1 MAKLIL
7 ASGSPRRAELL
18 HQLGAAFEVQVSEA
32 EELRDAATPR
42 ALTCANARAKAEA
55 VARRYPGRAVLG
67 ADTVVALD
75 EKIYG
80 KPGTPE
86 AACAMLGALSGRS
99 HTVTT
104 GLALI
109 NARGEV
115 FTDASSTEVVF
126 APLSRE
132 DIATYVATGEPLD
145 KAGGYAVQGRAAAFI
160 EAVRGSFSGVVG
172 LPLCTLAQLAKRA
185 GVDLYDSHGAGPA
198 CG

>member
-18 HQLGAAFEVQVSEA
+18 HQIGAAFEVQVSEA

-55 VARRYPGRAVLG
+55 VARRCPGRVVLG

-75 EKIYG
+75 GKIYG

-86 AACAMLGALSGRS
+86 AARAMLGALSGRS

-132 DIATYVATGEPLD
+132 EIAAYVATGEPLD

-185 GVDLYDSHGAGPA
+185 GVDLYDSHGAGSA
-198 CG
+198 RG

>member
-1 MAKLIL
+1 M
-7 ASGSPRRAELL
+7 
-18 HQLGAAFEVQVSEA
+18 SEA

-55 VARRYPGRAVLG
+55 VARRCPGRAVLG

-75 EKIYG
+75 GKIYG

-86 AACAMLGALSGRS
+86 AARAMLGALSGRS
-99 HTVTT
+99 HEVTT

-115 FTDASSTEVVF
+115 FTDASLTEVVF
-126 APLSRE
+126 ASLSRE
-132 DIATYVATGEPLD
+132 EIAAYVATGEPLD

-185 GVDLYDSHGAGPA
+185 GVDLYDSHGAGSA
-198 CG
+198 RG

>member
-7 ASGSPRRAELL
+7 ASSSPRRAELL
-18 HQLGAAFEVQVSEA
+18 HQIGAAFEVQVSEA
-32 EELRDAATPR
+32 EELRDAATPC
-42 ALTCANARAKAEA
+42 ALTCANARAKAET
-55 VARRYPGRAVLG
+55 VARRCPGRAVLG

-75 EKIYG
+75 GEIYG

-86 AACAMLGALSGRS
+86 AACAMLGVLSGRS
-99 HTVTT
+99 HEVTT

-126 APLSRE
+126 APLSHE
-132 DIATYVATGEPLD
+132 EIAAYVATGEPLD

-185 GVDLYDSHGAGPA
+185 GVDLYDSHGAGSA
-198 CG
+198 RG